1 MSRTQAS
8 LVVALQ
14 LEAVYL
20 LHLGSLEV
28 AYIHEIIHIRL
39 SIPAL
44 AFLARDLRSPA

>member
-1 MSRTQAS
+1 MNMTQAS

-20 LHLGSLEV
+20 LHLGFLEV
-28 AYIHEIIHIRL
+28 AYEIIQNRL

-44 AFLARDLRSPA
+44 MFCARNPKTPA